1 LGYLSVSTQG
11 RRHKIMIFVLAARTS
26 YSLARLLQALRSL
39 PWQVSVAVGFVKDAL
54 YWIASTKH

>member
-1 LGYLSVSTQG
+1 MGYLIVSTQG
-11 RRHKIMIFVLAARTS
+11 RLHKITIFVVAARTF
-26 YSLARLLQALRSL
+26 YSLARQLQALRGL